1 MRSRGRTSGPGESG
15 LLLLGA
21 AVGAALMY
29 LLDPDRG
36 RRRRARLRDQ
46 LVHGVHEAEHL
57 GDAAVSSARH
67 LRNQGRGLVAET
79 RSRLRPADVD
89 DAVLEGR
96 LRAELGRIIQ
106 PVGDL
111 RVEVENGAVRLSGT
125 ANAAIEERVV
135 AGLRRVPGVRSVESR
150 LRQGEGVGGVN
161 G

>member
-1 MRSRGRTSGPGESG
+1 MRSRGKTSGPGESG
-15 LLLLGA
+15 MLLLGA

-57 GDAAVSSARH
+57 GDATASNARH
-67 LRNQGRGLVAET
+67 LRNQARGLVAET
-79 RSRLRPADVD
+79 RSRLHPGDVD
-89 DAVLEGR
+89 DSVLEGR

-111 RVEVENGAVRLSGT
+111 RVEVEHGTVRVSGT
-125 ANAAIEERVV
+125 ATPAVEERVV

-150 LRQGEGVGGVN
+150 LREGERVN

>member
-1 MRSRGRTSGPGESG
+1 VRSRAKTSGPGESG

-57 GDAAVSSARH
+57 SDATVSNARH
-67 LRNQGRGLVAET
+67 LRNQARGLVAET
-79 RSRLRPADVD
+79 RSRLHAGDVD
-89 DAVLEGR
+89 DSVLEGR
-96 LRAELGRIIQ
+96 LRAELGRLIQ

-111 RVEVENGAVRLSGT
+111 HVEVDHGTVRLSGT
-125 ANAAIEERVV
+125 ATPDVEERVV
-135 AGLRRVPGVRSVESR
+135 AGLRRVPGVRAVESR